1 MKEGMGFGVDQRRIE
16 IRTQTLREKTHLRPT
31 AVYPRH
37 RVGRNWVI
45 VAACSGHC
53 PIGTRPQWGRPPMYP
68 RDLVNSPWLMLLIV
82 DLVHAPVKEDHG
94 GTANSTLRAH
104 HRALSRSHSTVACA
118 PIDGRVR
125 RQGCSQ
131 WRHLF
136 LPRARPP
143 CSSSTGAF
151 KTHVVRKTRGNE
163 WGRKL
168 WG

>member
-1 MKEGMGFGVDQRRIE
+1 
-16 IRTQTLREKTHLRPT
+16 
-31 AVYPRH
+31 
-37 RVGRNWVI
+37 
-45 VAACSGHC
+45 
-53 PIGTRPQWGRPPMYP
+53 MYP

-151 KTHVVRKTRGNE
+151 KTRVCAEDKGKRVRKKVVGLGFRSEWPERFCSPGIIAEPSYHDKWLITSNPVGTALMSVTFSRPKPTRRPGA
-163 WGRKL
+163 
-168 WG
+168 